1 MSNAFIYNLTD
12 TWNDGS
18 TTFNAL
24 KINVTDTA
32 SAADSNL
39 FDFQI
44 DGVSVG
50 SLGKDG
56 FFRAGADTIGR
67 TIADDYTALKA
78 ITGGGEG
85 VNTVLVTDRS
95 RGGEF
100 YWRSGDRSSLV
111 SSDPQEGIFVPPAS
125 DVTGASGCWERV
137 TNGAEVWVDWFG
149 ADRSGATESQVQI
162 QAAIDFILSTNNG
175 LQRRGGT
182 VRFASG
188 TYLVTDTITM
198 DTNDIIA
205 TGLVLQGSGNPRRG
219 NSTRCTRILA
229 RFNAGPVMFLNDS
242 DITIKDMHIDGDGF
256 TRSSA
261 SSSTITTGA
270 GNVNCGIEVSHNTFS
285 ANELLG
291 VRQHITIQNVHITNQ
306 PADGVYMYGEQV
318 SHIIDRVSVSNVG
331 RHGFAIDSGLAGEVY
346 GTHASPGTTSAVVS
360 STSNGNGYSKR
371 PGLINFLMCRAS
383 DCGGH
388 GFAIGHPEQGFRS
401 PYRIQLDNTET
412 FRCGGRPNLM
422 YTDACDFISGENI
435 TVRSAAAGGTRD
447 LLLEYS
453 INEVD
458 TDSNEISTAPAAR
471 LGNNDALY
479 VPSTTIGGLASG
491 SVYYVVNKTGPEFQ
505 LASTAGG
512 TAINLTSSGTATLR
526 EVYVSTNVNAG
537 TDTITVDRSHP
548 WQNDM
553 PLTYRNIGGTA
564 IGGLTDGTTYY
575 VQNRTS
581 TTFELASSIGG
592 SSINLTGAGTGTHI
606 FEGKRNTPYYKSWAV
621 VGGKGVFWD
630 NCRFIEF
637 ASNAVEALDYDAGL
651 TALNSSV
658 TSSAYLNGQDAEK
671 VFIEGGLASTS
682 GPVVTNFVGTDGS
695 AITDIRVRD
704 VANTNEFTNPIETNL
719 YIDATSSGQRA
730 LIESEEL
737 EQSYNRKY
745 QFNLPDTSS
754 GTEPFSII
762 SRGGADSIPQFL
774 LSQQSGTTDAFMS
787 IEIDGSQAYSIG
799 IDNNASDAFC
809 INAGTGIS
817 TGTAALQISSGGVT
831 TISDLVAKKL
841 SLDDQNPELT
851 IASGAITVSDSYHTV
866 DTEGDAASDDLDTIN
881 GGSAGDLVVLRA
893 ADNARTV
900 VLKHATGNLRLD
912 GAADKTLDAANDVIM
927 LIRLTGTWNQ
937 IAFSNNT

>member
-39 FDFQI
+39 FDFQVG
-44 DGVSVG
+44 GVSVG

-67 TIADDYTALKA
+67 TIADDYAALKA

-100 YWRSGDRSSLV
+100 YWRSGDRSSLIA
-111 SSDPQEGIFVPPAS
+111 SDPQEGIFVPPAS

-149 ADRSGATESQVQI
+149 ADRSGVADSQVAI

-229 RFNAGPVMFLNDS
+229 NFNAGPVMFLNDS

-256 TRSSA
+256 TRGSA
-261 SSSTITTGA
+261 ASSTITTGA
-270 GNVNCGIEVSHNTFS
+270 GNVNCGIEISHNTFS

-291 VRQHITIQNVHITNQ
+291 VRQHIIIQNVHITNQ
-306 PADGVYMYGEQV
+306 PADGIYIYGEHV
-318 SHIIDRVSVSNVG
+318 SHVFDSVSVSRVG
-331 RHGFAIDSGLAGEVY
+331 RHGFAVDTGLLGEAY

-360 STSNGNGYSKR
+360 STSNGNAYSKR
-371 PGLINFLMCRAS
+371 PGIMNFTMCRAS

-388 GFAIGHPEQGFRS
+388 GFAIGHPEQGFRT
-401 PYRIQLDNTET
+401 PYRIQIDNMES
-412 FRCGGRPNLM
+412 FRNGHRPNLM
-422 YTDACDFISGENI
+422 YTDACDFIAGENVTI
-435 TVRSAAAGGTRD
+435 RSSASGGSRD
-447 LLLEYS
+447 LKQEYA
-453 INEVD
+453 INTVD
-458 TDSNEISTAPAAR
+458 TTSNEISTTPTAR
-471 LGNNDALY
+471 LANGDALY

-537 TDTITVDRSHP
+537 TDTITVDRSHSFIADNP
-548 WQNDM
+548 V
-553 PLTYRNIGGTA
+553 TYRNIGGTA
-564 IGGLTDGTTYY
+564 IGGLTDGVTYY
-575 VQNRTS
+575 IQNRTS

-592 SSINLTGAGTGTHI
+592 ATINLTGAGTGTHI
-606 FEGKRNTPYYKSWAV
+606 FEGQLNTPYYKAF
-621 VGGKGVFWD
+621 GV
-630 NCRFIEF
+630 
-637 ASNAVEALDYDAGL
+637 A
-651 TALNSSV
+651 
-658 TSSAYLNGQDAEK
+658 
-671 VFIEGGLASTS
+671 
-682 GPVVTNFVGTDGS
+682 
-695 AITDIRVRD
+695 
-704 VANTNEFTNPIETNL
+704 
-719 YIDATSSGQRA
+719 
-730 LIESEEL
+730 
-737 EQSYNRKY
+737 
-745 QFNLPDTSS
+745 
-754 GTEPFSII
+754 
-762 SRGGADSIPQFL
+762 
-774 LSQQSGTTDAFMS
+774 
-787 IEIDGSQAYSIG
+787 GSQ
-799 IDNNASDAFC
+799 
-809 INAGTGIS
+809 
-817 TGTAALQISSGGVT
+817 GV
-831 TISDLVAKKL
+831 L
-841 SLDDQNPELT
+841 
-851 IASGAITVSDSYHTV
+851 
-866 DTEGDAASDDLDTIN
+866 
-881 GGSAGDLVVLRA
+881 
-893 ADNARTV
+893 
-900 VLKHATGNLRLD
+900 
-912 GAADKTLDAANDVIM
+912 
-927 LIRLTGTWNQ
+927 
-937 IAFSNNT
+937 